1 MPRARQARVPGLVVA
16 VAGLL
21 AACAAP
27 SPSPSPAGPS
37 AEGSSATEIPSPVIE
52 ARRDEQLQALIDG
65 WTIDNDPVG
74 VSAAALYAD
83 GDLWFGF
90 RSRDRL

>member
-1 MPRARQARVPGLVVA
+1 
-16 VAGLL
+16 
-21 AACAAP
+21 
-27 SPSPSPAGPS
+27 
-37 AEGSSATEIPSPVIE
+37 VIE